1 MRFSGDM
8 SLAVEEARQFR
19 SPKRS
24 LGELDAEAAATLIAA
39 TADVALVIDAD
50 GIVCDLAVG
59 GDGPAV
65 EGCADWV
72 GQPWKDTVG
81 ADSRRKIEEL
91 LHDAAKKLPIR
102 WRQVNHPSSSGDDIP
117 MLYSAT
123 QIGSKGRVVAIGRD
137 LRATAALQQKLLDVQ
152 QSMERDYLRLRHAE
166 TRYRLLFQMAAEAVL
181 IIDATTQRVVE
192 ANPAAAQLLEESA
205 RRLVGRRFPE
215 GFDAPSTQSLQALLS
230 AVRAA
235 GSAEEA
241 RVRLLE
247 GRREFLVSASMFRQD
262 NASLFLVRLSPIA
275 ADSADAA
282 MPSAQSRLTDIV
294 ASLPDGFVVCDTDGR
309 ILTANRAF
317 LDLIQLTTE
326 EQARGQSLERWLG
339 RPGVDLNVLLANLRQ
354 HGAVRMFAT
363 SLTGEYGSSTEIEIS
378 AVSSPSSEPPCLG
391 FTVRNV
397 ARRPAAEA
405 RRGPALP
412 RSVEQL
418 TELVGRVSLKE
429 LVRETTDVIE
439 RLCIEAALELT
450 GDNRASAAEMLGLS
464 RQSLYVKLR
473 RYGLGDLA
481 PEA

>member
-1 MRFSGDM
+1 MDVA
-8 SLAVEEARQFR
+8 AVRQFR

-24 LGELDAEAAATLIAA
+24 LGELDAEATATLLAVA
-39 TADVALVIDAD
+39 TDIALVVDA
-50 GIVCDLAVG
+50 GGVIRDLAVG
-59 GDGPAV
+59 SEELELDGY
-65 EGCADWV
+65 ADWI
-72 GQPWKDTVG
+72 GQPWTSTVTVE
-81 ADSRRKIEEL
+81 SRSKVEEL
-91 LHDAAKKLPIR
+91 LKDAAEKVPAR
-102 WRQVNHPSSSGDDIP
+102 WRHVNHPSARGEDLP
-117 MLYSAT
+117 MLYSAV
-123 QIGSKGRVVAIGRD
+123 QVGNKGRVIAVGRN
-137 LRATAALQQKLLDVQ
+137 LRSIALLQQKLLDVQ

-181 IIDATTQRVVE
+181 IIDAATQRVVD

-205 RRLVGRRFPE
+205 RRLVGRPFPE
-215 GFDAPSTQSLQALLS
+215 GFDAPSTLSLQSLLA

-235 GSAEEA
+235 GSADEVRA
-241 RVRLLE
+241 RLVE
-247 GRREFLVSASMFRQD
+247 GRREFLVGASMFRQD
-262 NASLFLVRLSPIA
+262 NASLFLVRLSPLSLEASA
-275 ADSADAA
+275 AAL
-282 MPSAQSRLTDIV
+282 PRVQSRLADV
-294 ASLPDGFVVCDTDGR
+294 VESLPDGFMVTDTDGL

-317 LDLIQLTTE
+317 LELIQLTTE
-326 EQARGQSLERWLG
+326 EQARGQSIDRWLG

-354 HGAVRMFAT
+354 HGSVRLFAT
-363 SLTGEYGSSTEIEIS
+363 TLRGEYGTTTEVEIS
-378 AVSSPSSEPPCLG
+378 AVSAPQTDPPCLG
-391 FTVRNV
+391 FTLRNTT
-397 ARRPAAEA
+397 RRPAAEV
-405 RRGPALP
+405 RSTHVLP